1 MPDYRAILQQYWGYA
16 DFRDLQYD
24 IITSIGSGKDT
35 LFKVLFKKRPDIKF
49 SISSITRA
57 MRVGEVEGEKYNF
70 ITREKFEDMLK
81 NDELLE
87 YNVYIGNYYG
97 TPKAPVVAAIEK
109 GEDILIEVD
118 VNGAKSIREKMPEAV
133 SIFIM
138 PPSYKELKRRLS
150 GRGTE
155 SEEVIEKR
163 MHESLSEI
171 ARATEFDYIVVND
184 NIDEAVDDIIE
195 IIQSSRLMLKR
206 QKNLIDGVLNNVES

>member
-1 MPDYRAILQQYWGYA
+1 M
-16 DFRDLQYD
+16 
-24 IITSIGSGKDT
+24 
-35 LFKVLFKKRPDIKF
+35 
-49 SISSITRA
+49 
-57 MRVGEVEGEKYNF
+57 
-70 ITREKFEDMLK
+70 
-81 NDELLE
+81 LE

-97 TPKAPVVAAIEK
+97 TPKAPVIAAVEK

-155 SEEVIEKR
+155 SEDVIEKR

-171 ARATEFDYIVVND
+171 KRATEFDYIVVND
-184 NIDEAVDDIIE
+184 NIQKAVDDIIE